1 MNNLK
6 EKQEELDERKY
17 NSSILARCDMAGK
30 MDYCKGC
37 LFRNDKHECDIPY
50 EVIKDYDVCARQYFK
65 LKEQESESRNIKKEN
80 GRAKPRTTRNSNNG

>member
-1 MNNLK
+1 MINLK

-37 LFRNDKHECDIPY
+37 IFRNDKHECDIPH
-50 EVIKDYDVCARQYFK
+50 ETRKDYNVCARQFFK
-65 LKEQESESRNIKKEN
+65 LQEEVEN
-80 GRAKPRTTRNSNNG
+80 DKLTIQPRKTRKRSNG

>member
-1 MNNLK
+1 MINLK

-37 LFRNDKHECDIPY
+37 IFRNDKHECDIPH
-50 EVIKDYDVCARQYFK
+50 EIRKDYNVCARQFYK
-65 LKEQESESRNIKKEN
+65 LEKEKEN
-80 GRAKPRTTRNSNNG
+80 EPIKFTIQPRKTRKRSNG

>member
-1 MNNLK
+1 MINLK

-37 LFRNDKHECDIPY
+37 IFRNDKHECDIPH
-50 EVIKDYDVCARQYFK
+50 EIRKDYNVCARQFYK
-65 LKEQESESRNIKKEN
+65 IEKEKEN
-80 GRAKPRTTRNSNNG
+80 ATEQLTIQSRKTGKRSNG

>member
-1 MNNLK
+1 MINLK

-37 LFRNDKHECDIPY
+37 IFRNDKHECDIPH
-50 EVIKDYDVCARQYFK
+50 EIRKDYNVCARQFYK
-65 LKEQESESRNIKKEN
+65 IEEEKKNEPN
-80 GRAKPRTTRNSNNG
+80 HLILFQ

>member
-1 MNNLK
+1 MINLK

-37 LFRNDKHECDIPY
+37 IFRNDKHECDIPH
-50 EVIKDYDVCARQYFK
+50 EIRKDYNVCARQFYK
-65 LKEQESESRNIKKEN
+65 IEEERKNEPTQLTIQPRQTRKRSN
-80 GRAKPRTTRNSNNG
+80 G

>member
-1 MNNLK
+1 MINLK

-37 LFRNDKHECDIPY
+37 IFRNDKHECDIPH
-50 EVIKDYDVCARQYFK
+50 EIRKDYKVCARQIYK
-65 LKEQESESRNIKKEN
+65 IEEERKNEPTQLTIQPRQTRKRSN
-80 GRAKPRTTRNSNNG
+80 G

>member
-1 MNNLK
+1 MINLK

-37 LFRNDKHECDIPY
+37 VFRNDKHECDIPH
-50 EVIKDYDVCARQYFK
+50 EIRKDYNVCARQFYK
-65 LKEQESESRNIKKEN
+65 IEEEKKNEPTQPTIQPRKTGKRSN
-80 GRAKPRTTRNSNNG
+80 G

>member
-1 MNNLK
+1 MINLK

-37 LFRNDKHECDIPY
+37 IFRNDKHECDIPH
-50 EVIKDYDVCARQYFK
+50 EIRKDYNVCARQFYK
-65 LKEQESESRNIKKEN
+65 LEEGKKNEPTQLTIQSRKTRKRSN
-80 GRAKPRTTRNSNNG
+80 G